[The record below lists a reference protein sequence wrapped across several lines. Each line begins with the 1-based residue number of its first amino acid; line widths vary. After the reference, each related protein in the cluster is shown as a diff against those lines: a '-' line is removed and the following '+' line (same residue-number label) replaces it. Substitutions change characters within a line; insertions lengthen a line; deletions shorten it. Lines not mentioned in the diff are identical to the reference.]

1 MVAIK
6 MGEILRLKDTGF
18 PVLVLS
24 KEFFNNS
31 GMIVACPI
39 AEKAAADALHIP
51 VHTETLT
58 GIALIEHLKSL
69 DIRARFYKSEGR
81 ISFEQIQDISD
92 AVQSIFDYYPF
103 SLL

>member
-1 MVAIK
+1 MVEIK
-6 MGEILRLKDTGF
+6 MGEVLRLKDVGF

-24 KEFFNNS
+24 KDFFNKS

-39 AEKAAADALHIP
+39 AEKAAPDALHIP
-51 VHTETLT
+51 IHTENLS
-58 GIALIEHLKSL
+58 GIALLEHLKSL

-81 ISFEQIQDISD
+81 ISFEQIQDIAD